1 MYRVYCCPKC
11 QYTDYIQVSKR
22 EDTSRCSLCGHQIAH
37 DSNTI
42 YKESVED
49 AERTVKKL
57 LRSRSATISSRRP
70 TRGLGV
76 KKRILRMLE
85 SLIGL
90 NKGMPITLS
99 ELLVECADAGIGREK
114 ALHFIDVLSSEGI
127 IAYSGDNLRVS
138 EGVIT

>member
-1 MYRVYCCPKC
+1 
-11 QYTDYIQVSKR
+11 
-22 EDTSRCSLCGHQIAH
+22 
-37 DSNTI
+37 
-42 YKESVED
+42 
-49 AERTVKKL
+49 
-57 LRSRSATISSRRP
+57 
-70 TRGLGV
+70 
-76 KKRILRMLE
+76 MLE

-127 IAYSGDNLRVS
+127 IAYSGDKLRVS